1 MAIGV
6 IFLGLTIVMWGFVDL
21 KHRIDAKKRK
31 KAIRQRAYEALMRK
45 KARQDA
51 LRKQK
56 EDEAWASYVFETNE
70 EFRNEFGD
78 DRQTG

>member
-21 KHRIDAKKRK
+21 KHRIDAK